1 MSQENFPNFENI
13 IDGLEI
19 RDKIIVFRKIVI
31 FESNLWVEIIQKIFL
46 NIQFLSKATNDS
58 IMSYFV
64 TLVPCYTGIILQIS
78 HWAHVTHVIWTR

>member
-31 FESNLWVEIIQKIFL
+31 FESNFSAENFRKIFV

-58 IMSYFV
+58 IMSDFV

-78 HWAHVTHVIWTR
+78 HWAHVTHVILTR